1 MIKIKCKV
9 FQIFLIISDR
19 CFRKTFWRELCAYFS
34 GGRVELAL
42 KSGQS
47 EAPNGH
53 QERVNGHPEEEKVFV
68 FFIGDLKGKVAF

>member
-9 FQIFLIISDR
+9 FKIILIISDH
-19 CFRKTFWRELCAYFS
+19 CFRKTFWKEICFYFS

-53 QERVNGHPEEEKVFV
+53 QERVNGYLEEKVFV
-68 FFIGDLKGKVAF
+68 LVFLYWRFKR